1 MSCYSS
7 FTSPDWCSI
16 LCIHIQYWKEI
27 TLLGRGDSYAS
38 HYDVKI
44 IYFSGAFVNVPLP
57 LVFICFMPLSVDR
70 WCFDKRYFF
79 KKHHGE
85 QIFEILAAPYNIMKE
100 SRWVI
105 NELPRSVILNA
116 SEKALSSYHIHI
128 SIQVSIWRKEH
139 FACQL
144 SASCKLQQWRCIKDS
159 RQLSIWY

>member
-1 MSCYSS
+1 M
-7 FTSPDWCSI
+7 I
-16 LCIHIQYWKEI
+16 VLHICIHIQYWKEI
-27 TLLGRGDSYAS
+27 TLLGRERDSYAS

-57 LVFICFMPLSVDR
+57 VVFICFMPLSVDR
-70 WCFDKRYFF
+70 DASIKDTSSKNITESKYY
-79 KKHHGE
+79 
-85 QIFEILAAPYNIMKE
+85 EILAAPYTIMKE

-105 NELPRSVILNA
+105 NELPHSVILNA

-128 SIQVSIWRKEH
+128 YIQVSIWRKEH

-144 SASCKLQQWRCIKDS
+144 SASCKLQQWRCNNDS